1 MRVYPVASVAL
12 LAALALLALSL
23 TATLSNAFPA
33 ITKLYPGVQVL
44 ELRAVPYQG
53 GIVVMEVYGSVVAKN
68 YTVSLVYFNGS
79 GEQVF
84 FNQAFAHPVFPTVFV
99 FNGSLYLAVPNSS
112 TTTVYE
118 FKGLKLSN
126 VAVYPGRIHHTPH
139 FLVNVWYND
148 ATREYEVRVMSER
161 ALTLNF
167 TYAPGLIEE
176 VDGTLIIEVGN
187 PGTQCSMDVSAELVS
202 VSKNGEVVWNK
213 TFVVH
218 AGQNVTAQGVSLSEP
233 VYPIIWYTEANAQAG
248 QPLIPSSDP
257 VKPTMGYAPSGYAPF
272 GVKGIDGDLYLV
284 TFVYG
289 CERGNVTS
297 GAVSGPVINGEL
309 GVYVL
314 EVNASNGELM
324 KEYSLPGNVTYVV
337 PFAGHIAYA
346 ESNGTYGV
354 LFYLNGSEVASLRFS
369 YLTPFANGTLL
380 AFNGNGS
387 AYNVTWVTPK
397 GIKAFTFRTAYF
409 PTASSDGVLLV
420 EYGNETVAY
429 VFNSS
434 GVQGE
439 LSYEFRPSFSDG
451 YHMEGWRA
459 TASGG
464 YLVFAKAT
472 NPLQLVFVPL
482 SEVRGNMALTGQGVV
497 EPASQAQTVSVAQV
511 IEGDLGSRPSVVAV
525 SLGLAIA
532 VGVASASLVVAR
544 MK

>member
-1 MRVYPVASVAL
+1 MRAYPVASVAL

-53 GIVVMEVYGSVVAKN
+53 GIVVMDVYGSVVAKN
-68 YTVSLVYFNGS
+68 YTVSLIYFNGS

-118 FKGLKLSN
+118 FKGLKPSS
-126 VAVYPGRIHHTPH
+126 ATVYPGQVYHTPH
-139 FLVNVWYND
+139 FLVNVWYDD
-148 ATREYEVRVMSER
+148 ATKEYEVRVMSER

-176 VDGTLIIEVGN
+176 VDGSLIIEVGN
-187 PGTQCSMDVSAELVS
+187 PNAQCSRDVSAELVS
-202 VSKNGEVVWNK
+202 VSENGEVVWNK
-213 TFVVH
+213 TFVIH
-218 AGQNVTAQGVSLSEP
+218 TGQNVTAQGVSMSELMYP
-233 VYPIIWYTEANAQAG
+233 VIWNTEASVQAE
-248 QPLIPSSDP
+248 QPSTPSSGP
-257 VKPTMGYAPSGYAPF
+257 VEPTMDYAPSGYAPF
-272 GVKGIDGDLYLV
+272 SVEGIDGHLYLV
-284 TFVYG
+284 TFVYD
-289 CERGNVTS
+289 CERSNATS
-297 GAVSGPVINGEL
+297 GVVSGPVINGEL

-314 EVNASNGELM
+314 EVNASDGELV
-324 KEYSLPGNVTYVV
+324 KEYALPGNVTYVV
-337 PFAGHIAYA
+337 PFAGHIAYV

-369 YLTPFANGTLL
+369 YLTSFANGTLL

-387 AYNVTWVTPK
+387 AYNVTWVTPE
-397 GIKAFTFRTAYF
+397 GVKAFTFRTAYF

-429 VFNSS
+429 VFNST

-439 LSYEFRPSFSDG
+439 LSYEFRPSFSNG

-472 NPLQLVFVPL
+472 NPLQLVFVPM

-532 VGVASASLVVAR
+532 VGVASASLVAAR